1 MKKSLSLILA
11 IAMVFSMFA
20 SVAFAAEATTTTTP
34 KTTEEKYDAL
44 KALGIFEGDETGAN
58 LTGDMTR
65 AQLAKIVTKLLK
77 VSEDKAANTYTDVP
91 ADHWAAGFIGA
102 ATTAKAFDGVAPGKF
117 DPEGKVSFQQLAT
130 VLVRLTGLAQSTDAV
145 TGKVDEWAKGY
156 VAAAVK
162 ELGLSQA
169 DYTVN
174 ANRGVFV
181 ELTFAALP
189 KVVIP
194 GKVSVVEAKAT
205 GVKTVEVKF
214 NKAVDTAAA
223 KLALT
228 RGTAAVATT
237 TKFSEDK
244 TSATLT
250 LDNVKI
256 AEATYTVTLSGLA
269 ADAVG
274 TTTASFTAEN
284 EKVTKLS
291 FVNPSEKIAQATK
304 VLIKVKPENQYG
316 EVASLSGTDYSAN
329 VSGVSTPVKRN
340 STTGLLEIEVNTSDT
355 TKYPTEIGV
364 LPVTVNLNLSSV
376 FVQKTFKIG
385 YAQVVS
391 KVELGEGKYATGK
404 AALSKEGDKVE
415 YSVTRYDQ
423 YGDEILGNLPTGIP
437 EPVITP
443 TDMNIL
449 DRKFENADKKLII
462 SVKSGKKVEK
472 TVEHTVTY
480 YEGGASATAKLSLKA
495 GAVPAKLEF
504 GTFTGTLS
512 SKEVKD
518 KYIPIVGYDA
528 EGKQLTADDI
538 VDASDL
544 ISITVTGATVAKNVA
559 QPSIVAGGTI
569 AADPTVTD
577 KGIVRYGEH
586 KGKLKIVEVQAGENG
601 IVYFFMSIY
610 NSNIQT
616 QATMTLNAQKAR
628 IGNNIVVTG
637 SDLAKKALATAV
649 PEFKVLVKDQYDET
663 LDAAATYSVE
673 VSVTGAT
680 YASVQ
685 VNGVAVVEG
694 TPLVITNF
702 KDNLNDKKIILTANT
717 PGKAVLKLILKKGTA
732 EVESLERTLEV
743 IESKDLT
750 YAAKTISDIYGVNSS
765 DASKKAPYNV
775 VTSKFAKAADVTV
788 TDKAGD
794 SVSVKDVKKKFL
806 SANSSDPSTVTAEVY
821 GGEAKI
827 LGLKTGTA
835 TVTAIIEKANGETQE
850 LTYTVNVKSDLPTV
864 ATLTAK
870 ASKQYTNGADLAT
883 LIEAKVV
890 DNYGVEYKETAIA
903 DYKTFL
909 GVQYVISD
917 VKGDTG
923 SSAKIDADGKLVITG
938 DVYEFVVKTISAN
951 GKVATTVLTK

>member
-20 SVAFAAEATTTTTP
+20 SVAFAAEATTTETP

-65 AQLAKIVTKLLK
+65 AQLAKIVAKLLK
-77 VSEDKAANTYTDVP
+77 LEEDKAGNTYTDVP

-102 ATTAKAFDGVAPGKF
+102 ATTAKAFDGRAPGKF
-117 DPEGKVSFQQLAT
+117 EPEGKVTYQELAA
-130 VLVRLTGLAQSTDAV
+130 VMLRLTGLAQSTDAV

-156 VAAAVK
+156 VATAVK

-181 ELTFAALP
+181 EITFAALP

-214 NKAVDTAAA
+214 NKPVDTAAA
-223 KLALT
+223 KLELKK
-228 RGTAAVATT
+228 GSIVVATT
-237 TKFSEDK
+237 TKFSDDK
-244 TSATLT
+244 ASATLT
-250 LDNVKI
+250 LNDVKI
-256 AEATYTVTLSGLA
+256 SEGTYTVTLSGLA
-269 ADAVG
+269 ADVVG

-291 FVNPSEKIAQATK
+291 FVNPSEKIAQAVK
-304 VLIKVKPENQYG
+304 LLIKVKPENQYG
-316 EVASLSGTDYSAN
+316 EVASLSGTDYTAN

-340 STTGLLEIEVNTSDT
+340 SESGLLEIEVNTSDT

-364 LPVTVNLNLSSV
+364 LPVTVNLNLSSI

-391 KVELGEGKYATGK
+391 KVDLGEAKYATGK
-404 AALSKEGDKVE
+404 AALSKAGDKVE
-415 YSVTRYDQ
+415 YSVTRFDQ

-449 DRKFENADKKLII
+449 EKTFDNAEKKLNIT
-462 SVKSGKKVEK
+462 VKADKKVEK
-472 TVEHTVTY
+472 TAEHTVTY

-495 GAVPAKLEF
+495 MAVPAKLEF
-504 GTFTGTLS
+504 GSFNGTLAS
-512 SKEVKD
+512 GEQKD
-518 KYIPIVGYDA
+518 KFIPIVAYDA

-538 VDASDL
+538 VDAADL
-544 ISITVTGATVAKNVA
+544 ISFSVTGAKVAN
-559 QPSIVAGGTI
+559 P
-569 AADPTVTD
+569 ADPDATVT
-577 KGIVRYGEH
+577 KNGIVRYGDN
-586 KGKLKIVEVQAGENG
+586 KGKLKITKVEAGENG

-616 QATMTLNAQKAR
+616 QAQLTLTANKAR
-628 IGNNIVVTG
+628 VGDTIVLTG
-637 SDLAKKALATAV
+637 SDVAKKALPDAV
-649 PEFKVLVKDQYDET
+649 PEFKVLVKDQYSET
-663 LDAAATYSVE
+663 LDAAADYSVD
-673 VSVTGAT
+673 VTVTGST
-680 YASVQ
+680 YATVT
-685 VNGVAVVEG
+685 VNGVAVTEG
-694 TPLVITNF
+694 TTLNITNF
-702 KDNLNDKKIILTANT
+702 KDQLNDKKIIFTAKNT
-717 PGKAVLKLILKKGTA
+717 GKATLKLVLKKGTA
-732 EVESLERTLEV
+732 EVKTFERTLEV
-743 IESKDLT
+743 INSKDLT
-750 YAAKTISDIYGVNSS
+750 YAAKAITDIYGVNSV
-765 DASKKAPYNV
+765 DASKNSSTFNNV
-775 VTSKFAKAADVTV
+775 ETSKFAKSADVTV

-794 SVSVKDVKKKFL
+794 TVSVKEVKKQFI
-806 SANSSDPSTVTAEVY
+806 SVFSSDPSTVTTKVY
-821 GGEAKI
+821 GGEARI
-827 LGLKTGTA
+827 LGLKAGTA

-850 LTYTVNVKSDLPTV
+850 LSYTVNVKADQPAV

-870 ASKQYTNGADLAT
+870 GSKKYNLTETVAT
-883 LIEAKVV
+883 IIEAKVV
-890 DNYGVEYKETAIA
+890 DNYGVTYEKDEIA
-903 DYKTFL
+903 PYNTFF

-917 VKGDTG
+917 VKGSDGATVKVG
-923 SSAKIDADGKLVITG
+923 TDGKLVITG
-938 DVYEFVVKTISAN
+938 TVNEFVVKTISSN
-951 GKVATTVLTK
+951 GKVATTVLTLN

>member
-65 AQLAKIVTKLLK
+65 AQLAKIVAKLLK
-77 VSEDKAANTYTDVP
+77 VEENKAANTYTDVP

-102 ATTAKAFDGVAPGKF
+102 ATEAKAFDGRAPGKF
-117 DPEGKVSFQQLAT
+117 EPEGKVTYQELAA
-130 VLVRLTGLAQSTDAV
+130 VLLRLTGLAQSTDAV

-156 VAAAVK
+156 VATAVK

-174 ANRGVFV
+174 SNRGVFV

-214 NKAVDTAAA
+214 NKPVDTAAA

-449 DRKFENADKKLII
+449 DRKFENADKKLIV

-472 TVEHTVTY
+472 TAEHTVTY

-518 KYIPIVGYDA
+518 KYIPIVAYDA

-559 QPSIVAGGTI
+559 QGTF

-586 KGKLKIVEVQAGENG
+586 KGKLKIVEVTAGENG

-702 KDNLNDKKIILTANT
+702 KDNLNDKKIIFTANA
-717 PGKAVLKLILKKGTA
+717 PGKAVLKLVLKKGTA
-732 EVESLERTLEV
+732 EVETLERTLEV

-750 YAAKTISDIYGVNSS
+750 YTAKTISDVYGVNSS
-765 DASKKAPYNV
+765 DASKKDPYNK

-870 ASKQYTNGADLAT
+870 ASKQYTDGADLAT

-938 DVYEFVVKTISAN
+938 NVNEFVVKTISAN